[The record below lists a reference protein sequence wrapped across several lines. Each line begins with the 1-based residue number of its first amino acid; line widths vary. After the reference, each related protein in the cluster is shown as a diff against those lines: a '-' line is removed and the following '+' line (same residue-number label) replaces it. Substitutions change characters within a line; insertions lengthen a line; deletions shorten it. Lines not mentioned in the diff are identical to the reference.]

1 MKYVILHNIRSKYN
15 VGAIFRTADAARVTK
30 IFLTGYTPSPVDRFG
45 RIDQEIKKTSLGA
58 VATVP
63 FEYVAD
69 VEMVVVTLKQQGV
82 EIVAV
87 EIAPGSISL
96 YDYKPA
102 GHVAYI
108 FGNEVEGV
116 TKGVLG
122 FADHI
127 LEIPM
132 GGMKESLN
140 VSVTAG
146 VVLLHHPYD
155 VYV

>member
-1 MKYVILHNIRSKYN
+1 MRYVILHNIRSKYN

-30 IFLTGYTPSPVDRFG
+30 VFLTGYTPSPKDRFG
-45 RIDQEIKKTSLGA
+45 RVDTEIMKTSLGA
-58 VATVP
+58 VDTVP
-63 FEYVAD
+63 YEYVSHIEIV
-69 VEMVVVTLKQQGV
+69 VERLKREGV
-82 EIVAV
+82 EIIAV
-87 EIAPGSISL
+87 EIAEGSVSL

-102 GHVAYI
+102 QSVAYI

-116 TKGVLG
+116 PKDLLEL
-122 FADHI
+122 ADHI

-132 GGMKESLN
+132 GGTKESLN

-155 VYV
+155 D

>member
-45 RIDQEIKKTSLGA
+45 RIDSEIKKTSLGA

-116 TKGVLG
+116 TKDVIEL
-122 FADHI
+122 ADQI

-132 GGMKESLN
+132 GGIKESLN

-155 VYV
+155 

>member
-1 MKYVILHNIRSKYN
+1 MRYVILHNIRSKYN

-30 IFLTGYTPSPVDRFG
+30 VFLTGYTPSPKDRFG
-45 RIDQEIKKTSLGA
+45 RVDTEIMKTSLWA
-58 VATVP
+58 VDTVP
-63 FEYVAD
+63 YEYVSHIEIV
-69 VEMVVVTLKQQGV
+69 VERLKREGV
-82 EIVAV
+82 EIIAV
-87 EIAPGSISL
+87 EIAEGSVSL

-102 GHVAYI
+102 QSVAYI

-116 TKGVLG
+116 PKDLLEL
-122 FADHI
+122 ADHI

-132 GGMKESLN
+132 GGTKESLN

-155 VYV
+155 D

>member
-1 MKYVILHNIRSKYN
+1 MRYVILYNIRSKYN
-15 VGAIFRTADAARVTK
+15 VGAIFRTADAAKVSK
-30 IFLTGYTPSPVDRFG
+30 LFLVGHTPAPQDRFG
-45 RIDQEIKKTSLGA
+45 RIDTEIQKTSLGA
-58 VATVP
+58 TMSVSWESVVDGKALI
-63 FEYVAD
+63 ERLQAD
-69 VEMVVVTLKQQGV
+69 GV
-82 EIVAV
+82 EVVAV

-102 GHVAYI
+102 EHVAYI

-116 TKGVLG
+116 PSDILDRVDT
-122 FADHI
+122 I

-132 GGMKESLN
+132 GGIKESLN

-155 VYV
+155 